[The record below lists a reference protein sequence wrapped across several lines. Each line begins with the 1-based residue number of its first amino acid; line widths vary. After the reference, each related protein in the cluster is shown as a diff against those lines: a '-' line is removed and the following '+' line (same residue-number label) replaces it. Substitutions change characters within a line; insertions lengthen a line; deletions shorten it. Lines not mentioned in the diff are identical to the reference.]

1 MVGPVLDD
9 PAWAAD
15 AWQPPRGDEPLV
27 LVGLSSTFQSQADC
41 LQRIVVAL
49 AGLPV
54 RAVVTTGPAIPARTI
69 VAPPRRSQPAA
80 IARAVE
86 RVLREPRFTRAAQAL
101 GAGIRREAA
110 SGRLL
115 AELESD

>member
-1 MVGPVLDD
+1 MI
-9 PAWAAD
+9 AAEAAGIPCD
-15 AWQPPRGDEPLV
+15 L
-27 LVGLSSTFQSQADC
+27 
-41 LQRIVVAL
+41 VVAHG
-49 AGLPV
+49 AGV
-54 RAVVTTGPAIPARTI
+54 SIS
-69 VAPPRRSQPAA
+69 RRSQPAA